1 MEPLATSLI
10 TDIEKRV
17 GDSTEAL
24 LANADVL
31 LMKGQSQEAK
41 QLLEQGLKKDP
52 ENRLLRRA
60 LQSSST
66 TREPSLELKESE
78 LEALSVPQLKNLC
91 EIALNRPLATK
102 QEDLEDKENLE
113 KLFTVWDDEVARF
126 EKQLRK
132 MEGETGTEWRYIR
145 ARRLLAKSSIDPDLD
160 LSEAV
165 EIGGYLDRQRPQW
178 SSTHTLLGTVAD
190 LQKNPTQA
198 IREYTRAIQLGAQ
211 DLRIFERLAE
221 LLYQQGMITEASALI
236 DRLGSRASVS
246 RRLSSIALTLSSNR
260 ESDLLSLAKEG
271 TELRPKDPMSWIWYS
286 QVLESSSRG
295 ASASDRSKSL
305 EDARI
310 SIDRAKEVARG
321 NDLRVVNAEFA
332 FLLATR
338 DDKKMDQLI
347 ESIKTD
353 PNLTEAEKWPVI
365 AQFYSARGDAENAIP
380 AYRRAIQLVADS
392 GEIGRRLAQILVA
405 QGKRDEAINELTSL
419 STANPKDS
427 DTRRALAALLAARGN
442 EKDWQ
447 AVDKLLA
454 NSALDTTADDKRLR
468 SELLAQKG
476 SPGDLAQ
483 AQFIME
489 SVVEDPLNRTDS
501 DRFRLAS
508 LYLQNAQYLQLQ
520 TGKEK
525 QVNQLLESAER
536 QLKLATASPQ
546 SPLEFLYAYAD
557 FLIEQK
563 QISEARS
570 IYDRMNTQSAE
581 EFPTVLMKA
590 RLLSLDGKSGQA
602 SKELEDWLTA
612 KKSALPRGYTPTQMA
627 EILSLAG
634 QGMQI
639 IGSSA
644 RAEELLR
651 ESYELDSRA
660 GINYVRSLART
671 NNNTARENAIRFL
684 LKRSEENTSSESTR
698 MLASLLSVGETSP
711 ELLENAERLLKRVS
725 TSNESDLNLLLSVA
739 DYWLSKNKQSDAIEI
754 YRRIIQLRPNDV
766 VALNNIANLLA
777 ENPGAIDEALGYSEK
792 ALQIAGR
799 QPLLLDTKAVLLMNG
814 GRTAEAIPVLEMAI
828 ASSNDPRLMLHMYIA
843 LSNVNRTVEAE
854 RVLTGINLNS
864 LNSTLLTPSD
874 QRELSL
880 LLERKK

>member
-1 MEPLATSLI
+1 SIVRASKQQWATYHLARGDVKTATQLMEQVVASSRELGPVNQAEAWAYLAGAYFDLEQFDRSATAFEQSIVLTPRDDRYRRGAASAWYAAQRFQEALKHLQAIDPKSLADWSQLAECILEIQRRQKPDEQLWKIFDDAIANTRRIRARGAEESAEPWRGEMVAIESKLERVTPQQLDDTKASCAEELIKLCENYPKSDELKRRSIIRLRSWGMEPLATSLI

-221 LLYQQGMITEASALI
+221 LLYQQGMITEANALI

-310 SIDRAKEVARG
+310 SIDRAKEVA
-321 NDLRVVNAEFA
+321 
-332 FLLATR
+332 
-338 DDKKMDQLI
+338 
-347 ESIKTD
+347 
-353 PNLTEAEKWPVI
+353 
-365 AQFYSARGDAENAIP
+365 
-380 AYRRAIQLVADS
+380 
-392 GEIGRRLAQILVA
+392 
-405 QGKRDEAINELTSL
+405 
-419 STANPKDS
+419 
-427 DTRRALAALLAARGN
+427 
-442 EKDWQ
+442 
-447 AVDKLLA
+447 
-454 NSALDTTADDKRLR
+454 
-468 SELLAQKG
+468 
-476 SPGDLAQ
+476 
-483 AQFIME
+483 
-489 SVVEDPLNRTDS
+489 
-501 DRFRLAS
+501 
-508 LYLQNAQYLQLQ
+508 
-520 TGKEK
+520 
-525 QVNQLLESAER
+525 
-536 QLKLATASPQ
+536 
-546 SPLEFLYAYAD
+546 
-557 FLIEQK
+557 
-563 QISEARS
+563 
-570 IYDRMNTQSAE
+570 
-581 EFPTVLMKA
+581 
-590 RLLSLDGKSGQA
+590 
-602 SKELEDWLTA
+602 
-612 KKSALPRGYTPTQMA
+612 
-627 EILSLAG
+627 
-634 QGMQI
+634 
-639 IGSSA
+639 
-644 RAEELLR
+644 
-651 ESYELDSRA
+651 
-660 GINYVRSLART
+660 
-671 NNNTARENAIRFL
+671 
-684 LKRSEENTSSESTR
+684 
-698 MLASLLSVGETSP
+698 
-711 ELLENAERLLKRVS
+711 
-725 TSNESDLNLLLSVA
+725 
-739 DYWLSKNKQSDAIEI
+739 
-754 YRRIIQLRPNDV
+754 
-766 VALNNIANLLA
+766 
-777 ENPGAIDEALGYSEK
+777 
-792 ALQIAGR
+792 
-799 QPLLLDTKAVLLMNG
+799 
-814 GRTAEAIPVLEMAI
+814 
-828 ASSNDPRLMLHMYIA
+828 
-843 LSNVNRTVEAE
+843 
-854 RVLTGINLNS
+854 
-864 LNSTLLTPSD
+864 
-874 QRELSL
+874 
-880 LLERKK
+880 